1 MAVKMKDIADKLG
14 VSISTVSRA
23 MKNDPHISPET
34 RKKVFEIARD
44 SQFVKN
50 KSNSKKI
57 YYIIDKSYFLFTSN
71 FYNPLIGIIEEEVQ
85 KEGYEFQFTT
95 IDSVEQLMM
104 KIDLNDIAGI
114 IMTSSYIEELIPAL
128 NLYNIPFVLVDSYL
142 PLEDTSAVITDN
154 IGGVLKAVRHLAE
167 RGHERIGYLQ
177 GEMEDIDC
185 VDRLTGYKRGLEMNG
200 LPFCSEFVL
209 ASDLNMS
216 GSYQAMM
223 RFLKGCADLP
233 TAFIGANDIVTIGAM
248 QATKDFGL
256 RVPQDISFIGFDDID
271 LANEVVPPLTT
282 VHVDKEG
289 MGTLSVR
296 RLVELIK
303 AEPITF
309 HKMMINPT
317 IVERDS
323 VCDRRERQVEGK
335 EVSTEEV

>member
-1 MAVKMKDIADKLG
+1 M
-14 VSISTVSRA
+14 
-23 MKNDPHISPET
+23 
-34 RKKVFEIARD
+34 
-44 SQFVKN
+44 KN

-200 LPFCSEFVL
+200 LPFCSEFVRL
-209 ASDLNMS
+209 DLNMS
-216 GSYQAMM
+216 I
-223 RFLKGCADLP
+223 LP
-233 TAFIGANDIVTIGAM
+233 GDDAI
-248 QATKDFGL
+248 
-256 RVPQDISFIGFDDID
+256 PQR
-271 LANEVVPPLTT
+271 
-282 VHVDKEG
+282 
-289 MGTLSVR
+289 MR
-296 RLVELIK
+296 RLADSIHRSK
-303 AEPITF
+303 R
-309 HKMMINPT
+309 H
-317 IVERDS
+317 RDHRS
-323 VCDRRERQVEGK
+323 HASDQGFRPAGSAGYQLHRIRRHRSRER
-335 EVSTEEV
+335 SRAPAYDCPCR

>member
-23 MKNDPHISPET
+23 MKNDPHISSET
-34 RKKVFEIARD
+34 RKKVFEIARS

-95 IDSVEQLMM
+95 IDSVEQLML
-104 KIDLNDIAGI
+104 KIDLSDIAGI
-114 IMTSSYIEELIPAL
+114 IMTSSYIEELIPTL
-128 NLYNIPFVLVDSYL
+128 TLYNIPFVLVDSYL
-142 PLEDTSAVITDN
+142 PLEDTSAVLTDN
-154 IGGVLKAVRHLAE
+154 IGGVLKAVKFLVD
-167 RGHERIGYLQ
+167 RGHEKIGYLQ

-185 VDRLTGYKRGLEMNG
+185 VDRLTGYERGLAMNG
-200 LPFCSEFVL
+200 FKLEEEFILSSE
-209 ASDLNMS
+209 LNMS
-216 GSYQAMM
+216 NSYQAMM
-223 RFLKGCADLP
+223 RFLKTHEDVP

-256 RVPQDISFIGFDDID
+256 RVPQDVSFIGFDDID

-289 MGTLSVR
+289 MGKLSVHR
-296 RLVELIK
+296 MVELIK
-303 AEPITF
+303 NEPISF

-317 IVERDS
+317 IVERKS
-323 VCDRRERQVEGK
+323 VFSHISQEMKEEGG
-335 EVSTEEV
+335 ED